1 MGSRARHGANRLR
14 RLTRTRLICWDTEG
28 FLHPIHAVRL
38 TTTPTMA
45 YVYLYEG
52 TAVVVFFR
60 AFYCTSHSP
69 RASHPQG
76 LFFLAHASTFSC
88 LIGFHFSSGI
98 KLMWTL

>member
-52 TAVVVFFR
+52 TAVVVFF
-60 AFYCTSHSP
+60 FSHFIVLHTHPGPHIP
-69 RASHPQG
+69 RVY
-76 LFFLAHASTFSC
+76 
-88 LIGFHFSSGI
+88 FSSHMLRPFHVSLVFI
-98 KLMWTL
+98 FPRV